1 MKKLDL
7 HLPQRIINLVQMD
20 VNFNSVLYCLIAK
33 VLNFTVSLVGFMT
46 HIGTKFHKLCT
57 NIGINISTLVNQL
70 FASIGMYMA
79 TLLNQL
85 FAQI

>member
-1 MKKLDL
+1 MKKLDVQ
-7 HLPQRIINLVQMD
+7 LPQTIINLVQMD

-33 VLNFTVSLVGFMT
+33 VLNFTVSLVGFMA

-57 NIGINISTLVNQL
+57 NIGINISTLVNLL
-70 FASIGMYMA
+70 FASIGTYMA